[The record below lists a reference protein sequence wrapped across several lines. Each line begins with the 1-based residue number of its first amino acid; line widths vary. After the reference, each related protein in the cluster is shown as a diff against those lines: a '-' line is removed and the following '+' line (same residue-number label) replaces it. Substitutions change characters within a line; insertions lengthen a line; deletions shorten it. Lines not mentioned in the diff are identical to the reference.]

1 MLAAL
6 ALLAVVLLAESSARL
21 TGERGARPR
30 PSASTSPG
38 LASPPATA
46 TPPPNIPP
54 AERSY
59 AVGDIEVTYSEPGKQ
74 LLPPHSPDGDVPAVR
89 QVRAEILY
97 PALSPTATGGALSS
111 TAPASASGTASGPAA
126 SPTPVTDATPA
137 GDGPFPLVVF
147 GPGFD
152 QPTAEY
158 LPVLSYWASH
168 GFVVAAI
175 TFPLTNPDAPGGPYR
190 PDILNQPGDMAVVAQ
205 DVLAASSG
213 TGVLHG
219 LVNPA
224 EIALAGQ
231 SDGGD
236 TALALAYS
244 TCCRALLPHVA
255 ATVILSGA
263 ELHSYGGFPGTFF
276 PTGVTLPPLLGF
288 QGTDDPV
295 YNPPAY
301 TNQYFAAAR
310 APKYLVCLRGADH
323 LEAYTTYDAYEAV
336 VARAST
342 DYLDYYLWHLPE
354 GLTAM
359 TQAVSASPLAY
370 FATSCP
376 LI

>member
-1 MLAAL
+1 MVVAAVAAL
-6 ALLAVVLLAESSARL
+6 AVLAMVLVAGASPRP
-21 TGERGARPR
+21 TGEAGLRPNPADSASLAPVS
-30 PSASTSPG
+30 PSATTSR
-38 LASPPATA
+38 PPS
-46 TPPPNIPP
+46 IPP

-59 AVGDIEVTYSEPGKQ
+59 AVGDIQVTYREPGKQ
-74 LLPPHSPDGDVPAVR
+74 LLPPHSPDGDAPAVR
-89 QVRAEILY
+89 QVRAQILY
-97 PALSPTATGGALSS
+97 PAV
-111 TAPASASGTASGPAA
+111 APASGSASSTFSGATAG
-126 SPTPVTDATPA
+126 PTPVADAPPA
-137 GDGPFPLVVF
+137 GGGPFPLVVF

-158 LPVLSYWASH
+158 LPVLTYWASH

-190 PDILNQPGDMAVVAQ
+190 PDILNQPGDMAVVA
-205 DVLAASSG
+205 DEVVAAAAG
-213 TGVLHG
+213 PGVLHG

-236 TALALAYS
+236 TALALAYN

-255 ATVILSGA
+255 ATIILSGA

-276 PTGVTLPPLLGF
+276 PPGVALPPLLGF

-323 LEAYTTYDAYEAV
+323 LEAYTTDDAYEAV

-342 DYLDYYLWHLPE
+342 GYLDYYLWHLPA

-359 TQAVSASPLAY
+359 RRAVSSSPLAY

-376 LI
+376 LIE